1 MSEVLQTKLD
11 TYIKAND
18 DRYVEI
24 TAKLKELNDGLKNK
38 VSYKEFVWVL
48 GIMIM
53 ILMAMFGWIAYQIGE
68 INLNSA
74 NTDKSVSMIQGK
86 LEPYNVQFK
95 N

>member
-1 MSEVLQTKLD
+1 M
-11 TYIKAND
+11 D
-18 DRYVEI
+18 DKRYKEI
-24 TAKLKELNDGLKNK
+24 TNQLKDINRELKSK
-38 VSYKEFVWVL
+38 VSHKEFVWIL
-48 GIMIM
+48 GIMII

-95 N
+95 D